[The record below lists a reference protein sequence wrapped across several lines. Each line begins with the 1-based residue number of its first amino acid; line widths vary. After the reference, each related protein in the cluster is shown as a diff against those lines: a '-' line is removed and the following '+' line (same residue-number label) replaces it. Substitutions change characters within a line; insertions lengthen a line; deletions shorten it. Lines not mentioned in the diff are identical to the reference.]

1 MNNILKNKSLTII
14 LFSLIAIICIIFILR
29 IEAIKEILVLIV
41 FSFIIAY
48 TLKPMYSLLIKK
60 GINSKG
66 AALMLIIGVLLC
78 VLLIFIVLIPSIF
91 KEGLSF
97 AESLEEFEEYVA
109 SFQMKL
115 RLLRNNKIVYG
126 ILNTVYTKL
135 NKYLIKVFDNMIES
149 TANLGENAL
158 AFVVVPIITYYFLCD
173 SEYIESKVLL
183 LCPIKARNIIK
194 RINKD
199 IDKILGRYIIGQF
212 MLCLLVGILTF
223 VVLLILKVRF
233 PLILSILNGAFNII
247 PYFGPIIGMIP
258 AVIVALI
265 ESPKLGLYT
274 LLWLYLIQLLE
285 GNIISPK
292 ITGDSVSMHPLGVI
306 IILLLGGEI
315 GGFLGMILAV
325 PIGVIIKVIYEDL
338 NYYLF

>member
-14 LFSLIAIICIIFILR
+14 LFSFVIIICIIFILR

-41 FSFIIAY
+41 FSFILAY

-66 AALMLIIGVLLC
+66 AALTLIIGVLLF

-97 AESLEEFEEYVA
+97 ADSLKEFEEYA
-109 SFQMKL
+109 TSFHMKL

-126 ILNTVYTKL
+126 VLNTVYKKL
-135 NKYLIKVFDNMIES
+135 NRYLIKVFDNMLEY

-183 LCPIKARNIIK
+183 LCPIKARKIIK

-223 VVLLILKVRF
+223 IVLLILKVRF

-274 LLWLYLIQLLE
+274 LIWLYLIQLLE